1 MPERPLLILPTP
13 TEPPRQ
19 KKKGFPAEKSHQP
32 SRERQAERLTPRFT
46 VLQEAMDAKRARLR
60 TEASGVIPE
69 EVIVLETIGPIDDFI
84 VAVRNVRGLEWL
96 GEIEEEDIPPD
107 DDFFVADRE
116 GAPKVD
122 KLLRGRLFLVLS
134 NHQALQQMLSLW
146 SSWKAGQGL
155 PRGLGKWD
163 ALFSQ
168 LRDVRIWGVRDRLYE
183 TGVLDDWKERV
194 EHNAELIPCE
204 LELWFRADHRRRR
217 AARDRVDSIVQSLQ
231 GSVQHEAL
239 IEEIGYHALLIQLPI
254 ESVNPL
260 LAQTGQEL
268 SLVQCEQIQFIRAS
282 GQMAGIVFEDERTTD
297 ARAIQPQATP
307 LGEPVVALFDGLPLQ
322 SHRRLSDRLVVDDPD
337 GFEADYQAS
346 ERRHGTAMASLI
358 IHGDIDA
365 NEPPITRRL
374 YVRPILRPDQRDWR
388 QPRQE
393 TAPENTL
400 VVDLIHR
407 AVRRLFE
414 GDGEAPAVARQI
426 CVINL
431 SIGIRD
437 RLFESTMSP
446 LARLLDWLSWK
457 YQVLF
462 IVSAGNHAQ
471 PISCDV
477 QRTQVNT
484 LSPQDLQAQVIR
496 AVATDARH
504 RRLLSPAEAL
514 NVLTVGAIHSD
525 ASTGQAAPRAIQP
538 YCDDDLP
545 SIINAQGM
553 GYRRSIKPEIL
564 LPGGRTVLLESL
576 QQSPNA
582 VFDVYTQSRVPG
594 QRVAAPGPTPGDLS
608 YSWYGRGTSN
618 AAALASRTAT
628 RLYDVLDELRQ
639 GAGGDIVET
648 VPYAVWLKALLVH
661 GANWGPA
668 GDVLTQILRTPHNRR
683 QFKEYI
689 TRLIGYGMI
698 DPVRVSECGAHRV
711 TALGG
716 GLLQNDQAHVHRVP
730 LPPSLSAQRYWRRLV
745 ITLAWI
751 TPVNPI
757 HQSWRRADLSF
768 KPPADSLQVGRTQ
781 ANWRA
786 VQRGTVQHEILE
798 GEHAAAFIDGANLE
812 IQVNCRSDAGVL
824 EDVVPYALATTLE
837 VAEDIDIDIYS
848 DVAVRVNAARVRVAS
863 GEQGT

>member
-19 KKKGFPAEKSHQP
+19 KKKGFPPEKSHLP
-32 SRERQAERLTPRFT
+32 SFERQAERLIPRFT
-46 VLQEAMDAKRARLR
+46 VLQKIMDTRRARLR
-60 TEASGVIPE
+60 TESSGVIPE
-69 EVIVLETIGPIDDFI
+69 EVIVLETIGPVDDFI

-96 GEIEEEDIPPD
+96 GEIEEENIPPD
-107 DDFFVADRE
+107 DDFFIADRE
-116 GAPKVD
+116 GVPKAD

-134 NHQALQQMLSLW
+134 NHQALQQILSLW
-146 SSWKAGQGL
+146 NSWKAGQGL
-155 PRGLGKWD
+155 PRGFGKWG

-204 LELWFRADHRRRR
+204 IELWFRADHRRRR
-217 AARDRVDSIVQSLQ
+217 AARDRVDAIVQSLH
-231 GSVQHEAL
+231 GSVQHEAF
-239 IEEIGYHALLIQLPI
+239 IEEIGYHALLTQLPI
-254 ESVNPL
+254 GSVSPL
-260 LAQTGQEL
+260 LAQTSQES
-268 SLVQCEQIQFIRAS
+268 SLVQCEQIQFFRAS
-282 GQMAGIVFEDERTTD
+282 GQMAGIVLEDERSTD
-297 ARAIQPQATP
+297 AGPIQPPVTP

-365 NEPPITRRL
+365 NELPISRRL

-414 GDGEAPAVARQI
+414 GDGEAPAVARQV

-437 RLFESTMSP
+437 RLFENTMSP

-462 IVSAGNHAQ
+462 VVSAGNHAQ
-471 PISCDV
+471 PISCEV

-496 AVATDARH
+496 SVATDARH
-504 RRLLSPAEAL
+504 RRLLSPAEAV
-514 NVLTVGAIHSD
+514 NALTVGAIHSD
-525 ASTGQAAPRAIQP
+525 ASNGQAVQRAIQP

-545 SIINAQGM
+545 SIVNAQGM
-553 GYRRSIKPEIL
+553 GYRRAIKPEIL
-564 LPGGRTVLLESL
+564 LPGGRTVLLESI
-576 QQSPNA
+576 QQSQNA
-582 VFDVYTQSRVPG
+582 TFDIYTQSRQPG

-608 YSWYGRGTSN
+608 YTWYGRGTSN

-639 GAGGDIVET
+639 GAGGDIVDT

-661 GANWGPA
+661 GANWGTA
-668 GDVLTQILRTPHNRR
+668 GDVLTQILRNPRNSR

-698 DPVRVSECGAHRV
+698 DPVRVSECSEHRV

-751 TPVNPI
+751 TPINPI

-781 ANWRA
+781 ADWRA

-798 GEHAAAFIDGANLE
+798 GERAAAFIDGANLE

-824 EDVVPYALATTLE
+824 EDVVPYALAATLE
-837 VAEDIDIDIYS
+837 VAEDISIDIYS
-848 DVAVRVNAARVRVAS
+848 EVAVRVNAARVRVAS